1 MTEDHNKMR
10 ELEQKYFGDQTSCE
24 DQSSK
29 FSSDGHSLSVYSFG
43 GLFIITGL
51 ASGFSCLIYLV
62 KFHWKHWPA
71 VNAIHTESS
80 LWSRVTKM
88 AKHFD
93 NKNISL
99 HDDFNNRSEADARG
113 EVLSAHGENSHSRQV
128 ENTAID
134 EQDERHSTDSG
145 VHGGA

>member
-1 MTEDHNKMR
+1 MR

-62 KFHWKHWPA
+62 KFHRKHWPA

-113 EVLSAHGENSHSRQV
+113 EVLSVRGENSHSSQV

-134 EQDERHSTDSG
+134 EQDEHRSTDSG
-145 VHGGA
+145 VHAGA